1 MSHMIILINA
11 YNSHKYLHMFSSIR
25 IMIVVLLMAGI
36 SGAGIYVMKLR
47 SDNAI
52 LKANQTKLEGAIAE
66 QNKVLEQQK
75 QDFKAI
81 LESNKKLNTLINTFK
96 KDLED
101 LDKRFTKKN
110 RDIGK
115 LAIERTEAIERI
127 VNKGGK
133 NAARCIELASGAEH
147 TEEELKA
154 TLKSKINPECP
165 ALANP
170 NYVEHQ

>member
-1 MSHMIILINA
+1 MFGQIKMVITLVLI
-11 YNSHKYLHMFSSIR
+11 
-25 IMIVVLLMAGI
+25 AGI
-36 SGAGIYVMKLR
+36 AGAGMYVMKLR

-52 LKANQTKLEGAIAE
+52 LKANQITLETAVAE
-66 QNKVLEQQK
+66 QTKVLEQQK
-75 QDFKAI
+75 KDFTAI
-81 LESNKKLNTLINTFK
+81 MESNKKLNVLINTFK
-96 KDLED
+96 KDLQD

-115 LAIERTEAIERI
+115 LAIERTGAIERI

-154 TLKSKINPECP
+154 TLKSQINPECP

-170 NYVEHQ
+170 NYVPFK

>member
-1 MSHMIILINA
+1 
-11 YNSHKYLHMFSSIR
+11 MFSSIR
-25 IMIVVLLMAGI
+25 LIFTVLII
-36 SGAGIYVMKLR
+36 SGIAGAGMYVMKLR
-47 SDNAI
+47 ADNAT
-52 LKANQTKLEGAIAE
+52 LKANQIKLETAVEE

-75 QDFKAI
+75 EDFTAI
-81 LESNKKLNTLINTFK
+81 LESNKKLNVLINTFK
-96 KDLED
+96 KDLQD

-115 LAIERTEAIERI
+115 LAINRTEAIERI

-154 TLKSKINPECP
+154 TLKSQINPECP

-170 NYVEHQ
+170 NYVPYQ

>member
-1 MSHMIILINA
+1 MIISKIR
-11 YNSHKYLHMFSSIR
+11 SIIT
-25 IMIVVLLMAGI
+25 IMLLVGVA
-36 SGAGIYVMKLR
+36 GAGMYVMKLR
-47 SDNAI
+47 ADNAT
-52 LKANQTKLEGAIAE
+52 LKANQIKLETAVAE

-75 QDFKAI
+75 KDFEAI
-81 LESNKKLNTLINTFK
+81 MESNKKLNDLIGTFK

-115 LAIERTEAIERI
+115 LAIERTKAIERI
-127 VNKGGK
+127 INKGGE

-147 TEEELKA
+147 TEAELKA
-154 TLKSKINPECP
+154 TKKSEINPECP

-170 NYVEHQ
+170 SYVPYE